1 MADVFHRGMY
11 DDIVAGNFTSSADL
25 RLMAVM
31 SNTTCDT
38 ETDAQ
43 TLSDFTT
50 IDECDGVGYA
60 QLDLASVAVAY
71 DATNDRLWVD
81 AADGDLDGGGDSV
94 AVSTRQ
100 VTGVVVYRYVD
111 GTDANDVP
119 WCYMD
124 VGPYT
129 LSGGKFDVVWASTGI
144 LYIELAS

>member
-1 MADVFHRGMY
+1 MAQAVYQGLH
-11 DDIVAGNFTSSADL
+11 DDIIGGSLTSSADL

-31 SNTTCDT
+31 SNTTTDT

-60 QLDLASVAVAY
+60 QADLASLSVAY
-71 DATNDRLWVD
+71 NASTDKLVIDADD
-81 AADGDLDGGGDSV
+81 CDLDGGSDII

-100 VTGVVVYRYVD
+100 VTRLLFYRYVD

-119 WCYMD
+119 WFSID
-124 VGPYT
+124 VGPFT
-129 LSGGKFDVVWASTGI
+129 LSGGPFDVQFNTTGI
-144 LYIELAS
+144 ATVG